1 MLVFGVIVAYNTDTK
16 RLASVFRT
24 LVPQCSVVLA
34 DNSEDPICSAE
45 IRACVAQFG
54 GLYIAMGGNQGIGA
68 AQNMAI
74 AAAWKA
80 GAEAVLLLD
89 DDSTPAPD
97 LVSVLAACRSPVLG
111 ERAVF
116 CANALDAQGRDIG
129 NARGHT
135 GLMPRCRDMMS
146 SGTFLRRDVF
156 ETVGS
161 FDVGLFIDCVDF
173 DWGWRAQ
180 RLGVSIY
187 VCRET
192 AITHRLG
199 EGVAAGVRIPSPI
212 RHYYQFRNILRL
224 MTRGHTPWGWRA
236 IQAIKLPIKLMLIAM
251 LMPNPMM
258 RIRYAIA
265 GIHDALRGRSGKWT
279 KPAASG

>member
-16 RLASVFRT
+16 RLASVFRM
-24 LVPQCSVVLA
+24 LAAQCSVVLA

-45 IRACVAQFG
+45 IRECVARFG
-54 GLYIAMGGNQGIGA
+54 GLYVAMGGNQGIGA
-68 AQNMAI
+68 AQNLAI
-74 AAAWKA
+74 AAAWSA

-89 DDSTPAPD
+89 DDSIPTAD
-97 LVSVLAACRSPVLG
+97 LVAVLAACRSPVLG
-111 ERAVF
+111 EHAVF

-129 NARGHT
+129 NARHQT

-146 SGTFLRRDVF
+146 SGTLIRRSVF

-187 VCRET
+187 VCKEA
-192 AITHRLG
+192 AITHSLG
-199 EGVAAGVRIPSPI
+199 EGVVAGVRVPSPI

-224 MTRGHTPWGWRA
+224 MTRGYTPWGWRA

-265 GIHDALRGRSGKWT
+265 GIHDAFRGRCGKCH
-279 KPAASG
+279 KPAVLG